1 MLKDIVERPSKP
13 PSAPSAP
20 TPGGAGFPVAVHRS
34 QRPSAFAKARQ
45 QQAARQSGQTSRVIG
60 EGKAVDLVPSIGVS
74 TTPHNEGVSSQGK
87 LSEMEQV
94 RQSVEV
100 ENVRRV
106 EGMSSAE
113 REEEV
118 EELKE
123 RFGSGIVDLMKKRK
137 EAREGRS
144 PHVVEDIPASNES
157 GPSSRPLDLTDS
169 HKILDEVS
177 EENRRKVESM
187 NDLERDQEV
196 EELQDRFGGKLMD
209 ALRKR
214 AEARIASRKGKE
226 RQGDG
231 QPADAAPTTRS
242 SDRSPT
248 SSTTAPSTPAK
259 PRPQPRTD
267 PDDPSLSELKAY
279 FPSVPSESSKL
290 AWLQPLPPSTSSSA
304 NSPRFDLSGNI
315 LSAAEQSEL
324 PSHLGLH
331 HHGSSPDLAG
341 YTIHEI
347 LYLCRSTVPSQKITM
362 MGLLT
367 KVLRKCKEGKYDD
380 GVMKEVEEN
389 ESMKKA
395 IDLGVEILAG
405 LSRGIGVIE
414 SGVELLYEAVNG
426 SSWTWIDDY
435 RDQDGPV
442 RFTVDE
448 NILSIP
454 FEDVLPRLKELL
466 SIEDGLST
474 ITIWQILR
482 MLRRATYTSKD
493 LCEVICPIISS
504 IIKVQVVAKPW
515 PPTTTTTTSSL
526 NRSYPS
532 IEALRLLRDMIVSS
546 RECAEDLVNQGIFEG
561 ILKFVV
567 TATWDDEQSNSEY
580 TSYSLQL
587 ALEVL
592 QIFTS
597 LGKYGLASNTLTSSS
612 ELWTLLGKWVKNTV
626 NKPDLIKGEKRLSE
640 GHLKLLEIWITCAI
654 DPHRTTP
661 EHDLTWAQVSAMN
674 YQDEALSILQSSKD
688 YDILAAGLELL
699 GAWIKGAKINGVRG
713 GEEEK
718 GSLLEALKE
727 TPLESLVLEITQKD
741 ACARSDGRLLAAAVQ
756 VHRLLLSSR
765 GLFSID
771 TIDGLQAKM
780 PTSSRHSS
788 RYFTYLQYELLSHTV
803 PTLITSEWLSH
814 AFNLFGQFQI
824 GDEPLALDLLDI
836 FLKSDSSSLLP
847 EIKEIGHPDGTQILR
862 PLLQYS
868 ILPSSESVVGPHQP
882 THLYLKATTTLR
894 PPALV
899 ESEEKPA
906 LPGLPLRGDWFFCPL
921 DELLRSG
928 TSEAL
933 QQIPPDWNAT
943 EVQITRATLV
953 LAKLFYVNTNGVK
966 GLGSKDRASLI
977 LGLMKVHMLEHGQ
990 TSSNVVD
997 EVEVFRDNAVSGLMR
1012 DLMGLLTTKTVTKNE
1027 DEDQDIEE
1035 VGDGDVNAQGQG
1047 ELEIISIPFLGTGVP
1062 FYQFYQDFL
1071 QLYESISFSD
1081 PLFTQL
1087 LLPVLSMDYSRDYR
1101 KLIWVDH
1108 HSLLKNIRTTLSQV
1122 PIIGRMKDYYQPLET
1137 DQEILTSY
1145 ARAVVSGM
1153 INREKNEF
1161 IWSIAINHL
1170 SGLFWLTHDEEMKEV
1185 RVGLMMMVLS
1195 KGSDDLVRSVL
1206 KWDFDMLKLGMSGDL
1221 SEEEKAKRNDIA
1233 GKLAGA
1239 RGSKRIDGMI

>member
-1 MLKDIVERPSKP
+1 MLKDIVERPSEP

-45 QQAARQSGQTSRVIG
+45 QQAVRQSGQTSKVVG
-60 EGKAVDLVPSIGVS
+60 EGKAVDVVPSIGVS
-74 TTPHNEGVSSQGK
+74 TTPHNEGVSSQGN

-94 RQSVEV
+94 RRSVEV
-100 ENVRRV
+100 ENTRRV

-123 RFGSGIVDLMKKRK
+123 RFGRGIVDLMRKRK
-137 EAREGRS
+137 EAREGKL
-144 PHVVEDIPASNES
+144 PGIGIENITTSNES
-157 GPSSRPLDLTDS
+157 GPSSRPFDLTDA

-177 EENRRKVESM
+177 EENKRKVESM
-187 NDLERDQEV
+187 DDLERDQEV
-196 EELQDRFGGKLMD
+196 EESQERFGGKLMD
-209 ALRKR
+209 AFRKR

-226 RQGDG
+226 REGDG
-231 QPADAAPTTRS
+231 RPAATAPTTRS
-242 SDRSPT
+242 SDRTTT
-248 SSTTAPSTPAK
+248 SSTTAPSVPAK
-259 PRPQPRTD
+259 PRSQPRTH
-267 PDDPSLSELKAY
+267 PDDPSLSGLKAY

-304 NSPRFDLSGNI
+304 NSPRFDLSGRI

-362 MGLLT
+362 MVLLT

-380 GVMKEVEEN
+380 GVMKEIEEN

-414 SGVELLYEAVNG
+414 SGVELLYEAVKG
-426 SSWTWIDDY
+426 SSWTCLDDNQ
-435 RDQDGPV
+435 DLDGPT
-442 RFTVDE
+442 RFKPDDHV
-448 NILSIP
+448 LSIP

-474 ITIWQILR
+474 MTIWQLLRILR
-482 MLRRATYTSKD
+482 RTTYISKD

-515 PPTTTTTTSSL
+515 PPTTTTTSSL

-546 RECAEDLVNQGIFEG
+546 RECAEDLVNQGTLEG

-567 TATWDDEQSNSEY
+567 TATWEDEQSNSEY

-592 QIFTS
+592 KIFTS

-612 ELWTLLGKWVKNTV
+612 ELWYLLGKWVHNSA
-626 NKPDLIKGEKRLSE
+626 NKQQLAEEETKLSE
-640 GHLKLLEIWITCAI
+640 GYFKLLEIWIICAI

-674 YQDEALSILQSSKD
+674 YQDEALSILQSPKD
-688 YDILAAGLELL
+688 YDILASSLEML
-699 GAWIKGAKINGVRG
+699 GAWIKGVKINGVRG

-727 TPLESLVLEITQKD
+727 TLLESLVLEITQKD
-741 ACARSDGRLLAAAVQ
+741 DCGRSDERLLAAAVQ
-756 VHRLLLSSR
+756 VHRLLSSSR
-765 GLFSID
+765 GLLFSIG
-771 TIDGLQAKM
+771 TIDGLRAKM

-788 RYFTYLQYELLSHTV
+788 RYLTYLQYELLSHTV
-803 PTLITSEWLSH
+803 PTLITSEWLSQ
-814 AFNLFGQFQI
+814 AFNLFRQFQI

-836 FLKSDSSSLLP
+836 FLKSDLSSLLP
-847 EIKEIGHPDGTQILR
+847 QIKEIGHPDGVQILR

-868 ILPSSESVVGPHQP
+868 ILPSSEYVVGPHQP

-899 ESEEKPA
+899 ESKEKPA
-906 LPGLPLRGDWFFCPL
+906 LPGLPLRGDYFFSPL

-953 LAKLFYVNTNGVK
+953 LAKLFYVNTNGAK
-966 GLGSKDRASLI
+966 GLGSKDRARLI

-997 EVEVFRDNAVSGLMR
+997 EVEVFRDNVVSCLMR
-1012 DLMGLLTTKTVTKNE
+1012 DLIGLLINTTMTKNRE
-1027 DEDQDIEE
+1027 EDQEK
-1035 VGDGDVNAQGQG
+1035 DGQGRGQG

-1108 HSLLKNIRTTLSQV
+1108 HSLLKNIRTNLNQV
-1122 PIIGRMKDYYQPLET
+1122 PVIGRMKNYYEPQET

-1161 IWSIAINHL
+1161 IWSIAINQF
-1170 SGLFWLTHDEEMKEV
+1170 SGLFWLTNNDGDGEGMKEM
-1185 RVGLMMMVLS
+1185 RVGLMVMILS

-1206 KWDFDMLKLGMSGDL
+1206 TWDSDQRKINNSSDGK
-1221 SEEEKAKRNDIA
+1221 EEEKRKEII
-1233 GKLAGA
+1233 GKLIGE
-1239 RGSKRIDGMI
+1239 RGLKRIEGMI